1 MVACGG
7 TVPPGAQKRGAGGAG
22 VLSAVHGKLLKRGR
36 RGNPARG
43 PGNRGGSLVSPRC
56 PTLPVKGPKLQ
67 AGGRG
72 RRVAAHM
79 HGGVAAV
86 PGRSAIKGEV
96 GGGTVMLGMGT
107 PCARR
112 RHATSGQRVHAQDPR
127 HDAQQHQNQRGPA
140 QCQSRVRMPHCPLQ
154 CMSSSM
160 AGRDEGCV
168 GGRAAVAVGSFRPR
182 QAAALATGP
191 EYPVGV
197 SAASA
202 ETAADVV

>member
-22 VLSAVHGKLLKRGR
+22 VLSAVHGKLLKGGR
-36 RGNPARG
+36 RGNPATVS
-43 PGNRGGSLVSPRC
+43 GNRGGSRVSRRRPA
-56 PTLPVKGPKLQ
+56 LPVNGPKLQ

-79 HGGVAAV
+79 HGGVAAL
-86 PGRSAIKGEV
+86 PECQAIRVEV

-112 RHATSGQRVHAQDPR
+112 RHATCGQRVHAQDPC
-127 HDAQQHQNQRGPA
+127 HDAQQHKHQRGPA

-160 AGRDEGCV
+160 GGRDEGCV
-168 GGRAAVAVGSFRPR
+168 GGRAAVAVGSFWPR
-182 QAAALATGP
+182 QAAALATGK
-191 EYPVGV
+191 EYPPGV

-202 ETAADVV
+202 ESAADVV